1 MLKLKA
7 GAVLVLMACLSMPAF
22 AQTPS
27 DASVERFVTVSGL
40 MENFTA
46 DFEAG
51 FVPSAVSAFM
61 LKLDNE
67 YPRLEKAKRDKIQ
80 ALVTKEMEE
89 MSRQFLALN
98 PEFEQKMRAFI
109 TETTKGIYTQS
120 ELEALTAFYAT
131 ELGQS
136 VAKKQSEFNCQLM
149 VSAMPSLDQA
159 MFNFSQETQARL
171 KAKQLM
177 QQVDEILAE

>member
-51 FVPSAVSAFM
+51 FVPSAVASFM
-61 LKLDNE
+61 LKLDND

-109 TETTKGIYTQS
+109 TETAKGIYTQS
-120 ELEALTAFYAT
+120 ELEALTAFYST
-131 ELGQS
+131 EVGQS
-136 VAKKQSEFNCQLM
+136 VAKKQSEFNRQLM
-149 VSAMPSLDQA
+149 VSAMPSLEQA
-159 MFNFSQETQARL
+159 MLEFFQDTQSRVMMNQLAR
-171 KAKQLM
+171 
-177 QQVDEILAE
+177 EIEAVLTQ